1 MESSPCLQFHCCW
14 PCLQSEWSSYN
25 TLFISGS
32 MNKPTSFK
40 FCPKP
45 WPPEHTSPFRMLTLK
60 ILWWTFYFNQYTCRR
75 MDVHTLFHMVLSWHT
90 YLPIP
95 THYICESTE
104 IKLWH
109 PGHNFKSCYVLSKT
123 IMFSWHYEP
132 EVFKRV
138 CLMNVVSS
146 HLCQPLKIGFPW
158 QLTPIGSLML
168 LRSHW
173 DEHSAEIHCRATS
186 FICGCSPDP
195 CACTEGKTLVNRP
208 APSTIFSVFTF

>member
-1 MESSPCLQFHCCW
+1 MESSLLVCNFTAAGPAYNQDGQVTIHCLSRKAFTNLLH
-14 PCLQSEWSSYN
+14 SS
-25 TLFISGS
+25 S
-32 MNKPTSFK
+32 
-40 FCPKP
+40 
-45 WPPEHTSPFRMLTLK
+45 PEHTSPFRMLTLG
-60 ILWWTFYFNQYTCRR
+60 ILWWTFYFNQYTCRH

-90 YLPIP
+90 YLPVP

-109 PGHNFKSCYVLSKT
+109 PGHNFKSCYVLSKSV
-123 IMFSWHYEP
+123 MFSSHYEP

-168 LRSHW
+168 LRSYW
-173 DEHSAEIHCRATS
+173 DGHSAEIHCRATS
-186 FICGCSPDP
+186 FICSCSPDP
-195 CACTEGKTLVNRP
+195 CACTAEGKTW
-208 APSTIFSVFTF
+208 A